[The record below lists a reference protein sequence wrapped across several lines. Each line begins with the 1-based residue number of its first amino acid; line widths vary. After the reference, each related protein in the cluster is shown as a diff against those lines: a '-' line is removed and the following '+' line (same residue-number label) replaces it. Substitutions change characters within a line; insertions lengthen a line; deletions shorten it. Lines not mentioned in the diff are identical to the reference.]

1 MNWMT
6 NAKKR
11 VGAGNYSKKKEE
23 NELRRNAWTK
33 LSKKQSQMDTTV
45 HKPRETQT
53 NRNLPPEPVPI
64 PVATVPMSMPMP
76 MPIIMQ
82 RGPPTSGDIFMLTG
96 GTVDEPLPRPHIP
109 HQPSNQQMLS
119 SSPTAA
125 RQFQSHSDH
134 GYSSDPLS
142 NLEFTPQK
150 SKAIS
155 SSSPIDNGMSGS
167 FRGTPDRNNHPGIS
181 YGQGSSHSPR
191 GVNSVRTNVETDE
204 PPLVI
209 LFFNNG
215 NACDEVTGRPLAGV
229 PSVEPF
235 STLSTNRRINN
246 QLHSSNNHATVGYTG
261 WEAPHNPHH
270 SHPRHPSQPSPGCP
284 PPFPPSPKEVQAH
297 LLQTGLSSI
306 SQHNWWQ
313 RFLLLVVAHTSLA
326 RSPTVTTFLSD
337 ELHIDLAHEIET
349 VTAGR
354 STSNKHPAGFQ
365 GIRTCP
371 LLCHIPISISYHV
384 NVHEIPLLYARN

>member
-1 MNWMT
+1 MT

-33 LSKKQSQMDTTV
+33 LSKKQTQPDTTTV
-45 HKPRETQT
+45 HKPPREVQQ
-53 NRNLPPEPVPI
+53 NRHLPSAPI
-64 PVATVPMSMPMP
+64 PRPAAAPMP
-76 MPIIMQ
+76 TTLQ

-96 GTVDEPLPRPHIP
+96 GSFDEPIPRPHISRQP
-109 HQPSNQQMLS
+109 SHQPMASS

-125 RQFQSHSDH
+125 ARPIDQ

-155 SSSPIDNGMSGS
+155 SSSPSGSGMSGS

-181 YGQGSSHSPR
+181 YGQGSSHASW
-191 GVNSVRTNVETDE
+191 GVESNVETEE

-209 LFFNNG
+209 VFFNNG
-215 NACDEVTGRPLAGV
+215 MVCDEVTGRPLAGV
-229 PSVEPF
+229 TSAEPF
-235 STLSTNRRINN
+235 SALSTN
-246 QLHSSNNHATVGYTG
+246 HHHATGGYTDRG
-261 WEAPHNPHH
+261 ALFNPHH
-270 SHPRHPSQPSPGCP
+270 SNPRHPHQSSPGYSHTASASHTS
-284 PPFPPSPKEVQAH
+284 PFSPSPKAQTN
-297 LLQTGLSSI
+297 LLMEGLSRLSL
-306 SQHNWWQ
+306 HNWWQ

-337 ELHIDLAHEIET
+337 ELHVDLALEIET

-354 STSNKHPAGFQ
+354 SSSNQHPVGFQ
-365 GIRTCP
+365 GTNLFP
-371 LLCHIPISISYHV
+371 CHTHV
-384 NVHEIPLLYARN
+384 D